1 MNLMGC
7 GLVLGNI
14 LWSLRSREKGEEVP
28 AEPCFER
35 HVPVPGTG
43 MGLLHLI
50 QNLGSKGY
58 WALGRALEG
67 AGMGSPGWM

>member
-35 HVPVPGTG
+35 
-43 MGLLHLI
+43 MYLCLE
-50 QNLGSKGY
+50 LGWVS
-58 WALGRALEG
+58 
-67 AGMGSPGWM
+67 SI